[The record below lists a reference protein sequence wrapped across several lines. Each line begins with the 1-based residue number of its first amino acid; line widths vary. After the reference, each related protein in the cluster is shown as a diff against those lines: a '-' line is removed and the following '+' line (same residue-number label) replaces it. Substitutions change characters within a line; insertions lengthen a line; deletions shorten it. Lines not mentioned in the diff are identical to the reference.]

1 MIGELVV
8 NPRGYVVGTVK
19 EADPR
24 FAGGKF
30 YLAKLGGM
38 QPVLVGKVKHKRASE
53 AEAEAK
59 VWKERL
65 TEEYDARLAALVNE
79 DARDEANAGVPATAE
94 GSPNGSAE

>member
-1 MIGELVV
+1 MNDQLV

-38 QPVLVGKVKHKRASE
+38 QPVLVGVEKHKRASE
-53 AEAEAK
+53 AEAEARA
-59 VWKERL
+59 WKDRL
-65 TEEYDARLAALVNE
+65 TTEYDAHLAALVNG

-94 GSPNGSAE
+94 GLPQTAGEL